1 MTDLTRKRRGGT
13 QVTAEDVARALGVS
27 QSTIS
32 RAFTVS
38 ASIATQTRARVMAA
52 ATALGYQPNV
62 IARSLITGRTNIVA
76 IVMENLTDPFYPVVL
91 EELTQRI
98 QGAGRQTLLSS
109 PPTTRTSKDILPTL
123 LQYQVD
129 AIVIT
134 SRRCPPRW
142 CARARRARPPSSC

>member
-1 MTDLTRKRRGGT
+1 MNDLTRKRRGTT

-38 ASIATQTRARVMAA
+38 ASIATETRARVMAA

-62 IARSLITGRTNIVA
+62 IARSLITRRTNIVA

-98 QGAGRQTLLSS
+98 QGCGCQTLLFI
-109 PPTTRTSKDILPTL
+109 PAHNQDVEDILPTL

-134 SRRCPPRW
+134 S
-142 CARARRARPPSSC
+142 ATFRASRFTPCRATT